1 MGRKVEQRVID
12 NRRPDDDSYPTA
24 EPAEFL
30 GEKVVYVEVGTH
42 IVNRDGDIMVVTSS
56 NWKWHGDTSALASWN
71 RGFIRA
77 KYIGN
82 QDDSLEYANQIR
94 IAVGEEIVR
103 AKSWT
108 KSDSTYKIDSRGQ
121 LLLL

>member
-1 MGRKVEQRVID
+1 MRKAELVID
-12 NRRPDDDSYPTA
+12 NRRPEDESYPTA
-24 EPAEFL
+24 EPADYL

-42 IVNRDGDIMVVTSS
+42 IVNRNGDIMIVTSS
-56 NWKWHGDTSALASWN
+56 NWKWYDDTSALASWN

-82 QDDSLEYANQIR
+82 EDDSLEYANQIR
-94 IAVGEEIVR
+94 IAVGKEIAS

-108 KSDSTYKIDSRGQ
+108 KSSTSYKIDTRGQ
-121 LLLL
+121 LLLV